1 MASIVFAFP
10 APVAE
15 SLNLNVPG
23 FAAASGG
30 DNTVAR
36 QVPPSGLL
44 APVVAGLNN
53 AGIQVSPAMADL
65 AAPAAALGLWQRQFA
80 PAAAPALQGEAP
92 ADPHLAG
99 AIAVALGVSAFGQAA
114 NAFFQ
119 AAAAN
124 PPPADHSQIGAW
136 VAQQQQAVHDYLFGG

>member
-30 DNTVAR
+30 ENTVAL
-36 QVPPSGLL
+36 QVPPFSLP

-99 AIAVALGVSAFGQAA
+99 AIAVALGVSAFGQER
-114 NAFFQ
+114 
-119 AAAAN
+119 
-124 PPPADHSQIGAW
+124 PTRSPKRRRPTRPRPATRSSRRGW
-136 VAQQQQAVHDYLFGG
+136 RNSSGPWGC